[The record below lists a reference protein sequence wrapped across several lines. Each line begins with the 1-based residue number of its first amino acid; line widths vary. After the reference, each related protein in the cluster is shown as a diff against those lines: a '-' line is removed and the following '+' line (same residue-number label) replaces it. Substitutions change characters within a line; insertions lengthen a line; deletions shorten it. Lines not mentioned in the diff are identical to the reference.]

1 MQYYQSKLYKAKKD
15 LILTQALSA
24 YYKSMHE
31 DHPDIDILEDIMT
44 EHGFFEDEGDSES
57 IDSKPTLS
65 IIAGQGIPTK
75 RTKKSKL
82 KLCK

>member
-1 MQYYQSKLYKAKKD
+1 MQYHQSELYKAKKD
-15 LILTQALSA
+15 LILIQALSA

-31 DHPDIDILEDIMT
+31 DHPDLDILEDLMT
-44 EHGFFEDEGDSES
+44 DHGFFEDDDSETA
-57 IDSKPTLS
+57 DTRPVLS
-65 IIAGQGIPTK
+65 VIPGQGKPTK